1 MKTKTKYLRRWLYST
16 YFSGDMYVD
25 MPLDATEEE
34 VISLLNEK
42 HYGGNWKKDT
52 LKRGGKIKD
61 RS

>member
-1 MKTKTKYLRRWLYST
+1 
-16 YFSGDMYVD
+16 MYVD